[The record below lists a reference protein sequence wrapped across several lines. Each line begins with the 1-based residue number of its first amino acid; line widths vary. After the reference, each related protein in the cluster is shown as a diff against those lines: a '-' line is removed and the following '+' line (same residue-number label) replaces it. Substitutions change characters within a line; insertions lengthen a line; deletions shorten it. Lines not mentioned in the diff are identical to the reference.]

1 MSVESSM
8 GSASEL
14 TNSSI
19 SHATSNLTTAEM
31 IASVQ
36 AMKESVDKSI
46 KESVESLKRE
56 QQTFMEESKKEQKN
70 FSEKLVEVVLKKL
83 VDYLR
88 SAQKSASSHFDTGMM
103 QLDTVEEDIEEELF
117 FTRKLLLGNK
127 HIDQL
132 GFSKFLS
139 MTTSEKE
146 RHCFLEWVTS

>member
-117 FTRKLLLGNK
+117 FTRKLLLGN
-127 HIDQL
+127 INIL
-132 GFSKFLS
+132 IN
-139 MTTSEKE
+139 
-146 RHCFLEWVTS
+146 WVSPNSFQ

>member
-1 MSVESSM
+1 
-8 GSASEL
+8 
-14 TNSSI
+14 
-19 SHATSNLTTAEM
+19 
-31 IASVQ
+31 
-36 AMKESVDKSI
+36 MKESVDKSI

-117 FTRKLLLGNK
+117 FTRKLLLGN
-127 HIDQL
+127 INIL
-132 GFSKFLS
+132 IN
-139 MTTSEKE
+139 
-146 RHCFLEWVTS
+146 WVSPNSFQ